1 MTVTIIVS
9 ASRWLNQSHR
19 EVAAD
24 ELDDFADAVSD
35 GPGQGGTAGERTANA

>member
-24 ELDDFADAVSD
+24 RDLIAALVEAIT
-35 GPGQGGTAGERTANA
+35 GQEVTHA